1 MKHQPSCVN
10 QPIKPN
16 QSIESN
22 QPIEPAYLTRAS
34 LRRALRNKRRQLTP
48 YQQQQAS
55 QLICRHLSQQAWFI
69 NASSLAIY
77 MAADGEVDPI
87 KLAVMAHNR
96 GKEVYLPVLHPVH
109 RNYLLFVR
117 FTPQTPLEKN
127 RFGILEPRLKGYGLK
142 RHNHCTTQRLDLILM
157 PLVGFDSQ
165 GGRLGMGGG
174 FYDRT
179 LALKPAEFNRPKL
192 VGLAH
197 ECQKVEHLPLEAW
210 DIPLAGIIT
219 PAKVYLA

>member
-1 MKHQPSCVN
+1 MKHLYHPAN
-10 QPIKPN
+10 QATEPI
-16 QSIESN
+16 
-22 QPIEPAYLTRAS
+22 YLNRAS
-34 LRRALRNKRRQLTP
+34 LRQALRHKRRRLTP

-55 QLICRHLSQQAWFI
+55 HRICQKISQQPWFI
-69 NASSLAIY
+69 NAASLAVY
-77 MAADGEVDPI
+77 MATDGEVDPI
-87 KLAVMAHNR
+87 KIAVMAHNR
-96 GKEVYLPVLHPVH
+96 GKKVYLPVLHPVH
-109 RNYLLFVR
+109 KKHLLFIR

-142 RHNHCTTQRLDLILM
+142 RTHHCATQRLDLILM
-157 PLVGFDSQ
+157 PLVGFDVQ

-219 PAKVYLA
+219 PKNVYLA